1 MILILQERKLKLRW
15 DKQLVQ
21 EQAAMSELEAQL
33 EHFSGV
39 QTFNHYSTQWLY
51 FCGKLINQPSDKFQ
65 CIYKTVSLNV

>member
-21 EQAAMSELEAQL
+21 GQAAMSELEAKL

-51 FCGKLINQPSDKFQ
+51 F
-65 CIYKTVSLNV
+65 